1 MHLQRIDLHIH
12 SHASDGHFSPTEVVQ
27 MAASGKLDVIAITD
41 HDTVAGVGEAI
52 AAAAGLPVRI
62 VPGVEIST
70 RQEEFEFHI
79 LGYFIDPHSPSML
92 RHQELAQVRR
102 VERMQGMVARLQEM
116 GVGVEYAD
124 VTRAA
129 GPEASSIGRPHLA
142 RALMERGQTRSF
154 AEAFDRYIGDS
165 GPAFVR
171 SDFPGVREAIES
183 IRAAGGVPVWA
194 HPEVGAFDRFIRT
207 FAGWG
212 LSGVECYRPNTPPAE
227 SHLFETAA
235 QQLGLFRTGGSD
247 WHGSHKGPLGDFAVA
262 YRDVRE
268 LLDAYLPAIP

>member
-1 MHLQRIDLHIH
+1 MQRVDLHIH
-12 SHASDGHFSPTEVVQ
+12 SHASDGHYSPGEVVQ
-27 MAASGKLDVIAITD
+27 MAASAKLDVIAITD
-41 HDTVAGVGEAI
+41 HDTVAGVQEAI
-52 AAAAGLPVRI
+52 RTADGLAVRV
-62 VPGVEIST
+62 VPGIEIST
-70 RQEEFEFHI
+70 REGDDEFHI
-79 LGYFIDPHSPSML
+79 LGYFIDPAAPSMQA
-92 RHQELAQVRR
+92 HQQGAGVRR
-102 VERMQGMVARLQEM
+102 VERMQGMVRRLQEL
-116 GVGVEYAD
+116 GVGVEYED

-142 RALMERGQTRSF
+142 RALLERGSTRSF
-154 AEAFDRYIGDS
+154 AEAFDRYIGDR

-171 SDFPGVREAIES
+171 SDFPGVREAIDS

-194 HPEVGAFDRFIRT
+194 HPDVASFDAYVRT

-235 QQLGLFRTGGSD
+235 ISLGLFRTGGSD
-247 WHGSHKGPLGDFAVA
+247 WHGSHRGPLGDFAVS

-268 LLDAYLPAIP
+268 LLDAYLPN